1 MSAQSG
7 ATKKPPPDTAMIRVK
22 RVYDEPTPE
31 DGTRVLIDR
40 LWPRGLTKDNAD
52 LDEWCKQIAPS
63 TSLRRWYDHQ
73 PARYEEFTDRYLLEL
88 ETPAQQA
95 LAAHLRE
102 LAAAGPLTLLTA
114 TKDLNLSHAP
124 LLADIL
130 RRGYTPPISPT

>member
-1 MSAQSG
+1 MSPQPG
-7 ATKKPPPDTAMIRVK
+7 ATKKPPPDTATIRVK
-22 RVYDEPTPE
+22 RVYDQPTLE

-40 LWPRGLTKDNAD
+40 LWPRGLTKDTAD

-73 PARYEEFTDRYLLEL
+73 PARFQEFTNRYLLEL

-95 LAAHLRE
+95 IATHLRE
-102 LAAAGPLTLLTA
+102 LAAAGPFTLLTA
-114 TKDLNLSHAP
+114 TKDLSLSHAL

-130 RRGYTPPISPT
+130 RRR

>member
-1 MSAQSG
+1 MSPQSG

-22 RVYDEPTPE
+22 RVYDQPTPE

-40 LWPRGLTKDNAD
+40 LWPRGLTKDTAD

-73 PARYEEFTDRYLLEL
+73 PARFQEFTDRYLLEL
-88 ETPAQQA
+88 EAPAQQA
-95 LAAHLRE
+95 IATHLRE

-114 TKDLNLSHAP
+114 TKDLSLSHAL

-130 RRGYTPPISPT
+130 RRR